1 MTQPASPA
9 HRHEQHREHV
19 TWKHVL
25 PRLVGGL
32 VVRWLAIL
40 VLMVALGLLV
50 TRVAEK
56 VWPFTVEDDINRS
69 FEQARTAAGNTATLY
84 MSGLGNTSTIVPLC
98 LLLAIVLRLVL
109 KRWRES
115 FLVMAVTL
123 GQSVVFLFTT
133 LAIDRDR
140 PDVVHLDESPPTSSF
155 PSGHTSAAI
164 ALYVSLAVVVHRR
177 VRPTWL
183 RRLLMAVLLCLP
195 ALVATGR
202 LYRGM
207 HHPSDVTASL
217 INSGLQLFLAD
228 RLLRATALPD
238 DGDVPRAGVAGT
250 GTAPEGTVPA
260 PARTPEVTA

>member
-1 MTQPASPA
+1 VTHPA
-9 HRHEQHREHV
+9 HPQV

-25 PRLVGGL
+25 PRLLGGL
-32 VVRWLAIL
+32 LVRWLGIL

-50 TRVAEK
+50 TQVADH
-56 VWPFTVEDDINRS
+56 VWPFTVEDDVNRS
-69 FEQARTAAGNTATLY
+69 FEQARTAAGDTATLF

-98 LLLAIVLRLVL
+98 LLAVVVLRLTL
-109 KRWRES
+109 KRWREA
-115 FLVMAVTL
+115 FLVATVTL
-123 GQSVVFLFTT
+123 GQSVVFLCTT

-140 PDVVHLDESPPTSSF
+140 PDVVKLDQSPPTSSF

-177 VRPTWL
+177 VRPAWL

-217 INSGLQLFLAD
+217 VNSGLQLLLAD

-238 DGDVPRAGVAGT
+238 DGDVARAGVAGSH
-250 GTAPEGTVPA
+250 PA
-260 PARTPEVTA
+260 QDGAVRTPSRTPEVTA